1 MQGVL
6 AGPVQLHLGL
16 LRECKTDEKG
26 SASIV
31 YSLHAYFISS
41 IHQASVHS
49 DFTRAQSFEL
59 HTFIPLSTMSTKT
72 NTSKKRSILVIIQQS
87 SVVSCHHPLGIL
99 ATLIRCMR
107 KRREGGRIMC
117 MERLYIVS
125 NPEIERI

>member
-59 HTFIPLSTMSTKT
+59 HTTFIPLSTMSTKT
-72 NTSKKRSILVIIQQS
+72 NTSKKRSILVIIQ
-87 SVVSCHHPLGIL
+87 
-99 ATLIRCMR
+99 
-107 KRREGGRIMC
+107 
-117 MERLYIVS
+117 
-125 NPEIERI
+125 